1 MIHEFKTNPGSGIV
15 LRKFGE
21 FPAIS
26 QKLEN
31 PNMRRFANLP
41 DGRTGVMINSV
52 KKFGWLHSVLEAG
65 DILISIDGNPIGL
78 DGKIDFNAMEGGRI
92 DFRLLISSKLVGE
105 EIELSYVRMGS
116 VQSKTVQI
124 GDLVTMVPISPMYGT
139 YYMFAGLVMIP
150 SSVNLLYSNW
160 KRLDLTGKLSPMCF
174 TFALIFELD
183 NTFSL

>member
-1 MIHEFKTNPGSGIV
+1 MIHEFKTNLGNGVV
-15 LRKFGE
+15 LKKFGE
-21 FPAIS
+21 FPAVA
-26 QKLEN
+26 QNLEN
-31 PNMRRFANLP
+31 PNMRRFASLP

-78 DGKIDFNAMEGGRI
+78 DGKVEFSAMEGGRI

-105 EIELSYVRMGS
+105 EVELSYVRMGE

-124 GDLVTMVPISPMYGT
+124 GDLVTMVPISPLYGT

-150 SSVNLLYSNW
+150 SSVDLLYSNW
-160 KRLDLTGKLSPMCF
+160 KKLDLTGKLSVRCF
-174 TFALIFELD
+174 TFVLIFEL
-183 NTFSL
+183 NNRLSS